1 MKKSKTYTLGKRKEV
16 GGKGLLRAK
25 KPRYK
30 YKNINTYL
38 DAVYNN
44 NKAYLDERVET
55 FNAKT
60 TKRQQFKESVKEY
73 MRKGMNVK
81 QAIDEFQRK
90 EAITSKEERIFETR
104 MSQLKEMDKEA
115 FKEFKKKIGWKE
127 KVDSSNATILKSD
140 DPKRNYLRY
149 TDPKTG
155 RDVVIIEEISP
166 KSGISIGYETVYY
179 EEWKIRD
186 NNRKIKEG
194 VNNSPQLMAENDMLK
209 AILEGKEKLG
219 IYRKE
224 NK

>member
-140 DPKRNYLRY
+140 DPKKNYLRY

-186 NNRKIKEG
+186 NKRKIKEG
-194 VNNSPQLMAENDMLK
+194 VSNSPQLMAENDMLK

>member
-1 MKKSKTYTLGKRKEV
+1 MKKSKKYTLGNRKSV

-55 FNAKT
+55 FNSKI

-90 EAITSKEERIFETR
+90 EAITSKEERIFEIR

-155 RDVVIIEEISP
+155 RDIVIIEEISP

-186 NNRKIKEG
+186 NTRKIREG
-194 VNNSPQLMAENDMLK
+194 VSNSPQLMAENDVLK

-224 NK
+224 DK

>member
-1 MKKSKTYTLGKRKEV
+1 MKNSKKYTLGSRKSV

-55 FNAKT
+55 FNSKT

-90 EAITSKEERIFETR
+90 EAITSKEERIFEIR

-186 NNRKIKEG
+186 NTRKIREG
-194 VNNSPQLMAENDMLK
+194 VSNSPQLMAENDVLK

>member
-1 MKKSKTYTLGKRKEV
+1 MKKSKTYTLGKRATV

-25 KPRYK
+25 NPRYK

-55 FNAKT
+55 FNTKT
-60 TKRQQFKESVKEY
+60 TKRQQFKEDVKEY
-73 MRKGMNVK
+73 MRKGMTVK

-90 EAITSKEERIFETR
+90 NAITSKEERIFEVR
-104 MSQLKEMDKEA
+104 MLQLKEMNKDA
-115 FKEFKKKIGWKE
+115 FKEFRKKIGWKE
-127 KVDSSNATILKSD
+127 KIDSSNATILKSD

-166 KSGISIGYETVYY
+166 KSGISVGYETVYY

-186 NNRKIKEG
+186 NKQKIREG
-194 VNNSPQLMAENDMLK
+194 VSNSPQLMAENDMLK

>member
-1 MKKSKTYTLGKRKEV
+1 MKKNKTYTLGKRKEV

-55 FNAKT
+55 FNSKI

-90 EAITSKEERIFETR
+90 EAITSKEERIFEIR

-140 DPKRNYLRY
+140 DPKKNYLRY

-186 NNRKIKEG
+186 NNRKIREG
-194 VNNSPQLMAENDMLK
+194 VSNSPQLMAENDVLK

>member
-1 MKKSKTYTLGKRKEV
+1 MKNRKTYTLGKRKQV

-55 FNAKT
+55 FNSKI

-90 EAITSKEERIFETR
+90 EAITSKEERIFEIR

-166 KSGISIGYETVYY
+166 KSGISIGYETIYY

-194 VNNSPQLMAENDMLK
+194 VNNSPQLMAENDVLK

>member
-1 MKKSKTYTLGKRKEV
+1 MKNNRKYSLNQRRTV
-16 GGKGLLRAK
+16 GGRGLLRAK
-25 KPRYK
+25 NPRYK
-30 YKNINTYL
+30 YKNVNTYL

-60 TKRQQFKESVKEY
+60 TKRQQFKEDVKEY

-90 EAITSKEERIFETR
+90 NAITSKEERIFESNILK
-104 MSQLKEMDKEA
+104 MKEMSPKA
-115 FKEFKKKIGWKE
+115 FRDFKKKIGWKE
-127 KVDSSNATILKSD
+127 KIDSTNATFLPSD
-140 DPKRNYLRY
+140 TKNVEYMRY
-149 TDPKTG
+149 TDPNTG
-155 RDVVIIEEISP
+155 RDVVIRIEISP
-166 KSGISIGYETVYY
+166 VSGIAISYDFMYY

-186 NNRKIKEG
+186 NKNKIKEG

-224 NK
+224 KK